1 MVTKNQY
8 IEESIFL
15 LGEYNN
21 LTKLVRPTRKLLKET
36 AIEEEILLDIEQRV
50 ALKRALRARKVKFDE
65 DTSSVDLVQM
75 AMAKK
80 INFDKLGD
88 NL

>member
-1 MVTKNQY
+1 MVTKNQF

-21 LTKLVRPTRKLLKET
+21 LTRLIKPTRKLLKET
-36 AIEEEILLDIEQRV
+36 ALKEGILLDIEQRV
-50 ALKRALRARKVKFDE
+50 ALKRALKSRKAKFDE
-65 DTSSVDLVQM
+65 DISSVELVQL

-80 INFDKLGD
+80 VNFDRLLKD
-88 NL
+88 

>member
-1 MVTKNQY
+1 MVTKNQF

-15 LGEYNN
+15 LGEYNS

-36 AIEEEILLDIEQRV
+36 ALKEEILLDIEQRV
-50 ALKRALRARKVKFDE
+50 ALKRALKAKKIKYEE
-65 DTSSVDLVQM
+65 DISCVDLVQL

-80 INFDKLGD
+80 INFDKLLKD
-88 NL
+88 